1 MLEKYIMFQSV
12 TGCVLKE
19 ERNHLKTTVRE
30 VKIPSRKNET
40 LIAKATKKNERKERQ
55 KRRQRYQMSLSFLDL
70 TTARLPGGLGLHE
83 NLRMFTRT

>member
-1 MLEKYIMFQSV
+1 MKHLTFGCDCVSTRTPLLEKYIMFHSV

-40 LIAKATKKNERKERQ
+40 LIAKATKKMKGKKDRKED
-55 KRRQRYQMSLSFLDL
+55 KDIK
-70 TTARLPGGLGLHE
+70 
-83 NLRMFTRT
+83 

>member
-1 MLEKYIMFQSV
+1 MKHPTFGCDCVSTRTHLLEKYIMFHSV

-40 LIAKATKKNERKERQ
+40 LIAKATKKMKGKKDRKED
-55 KRRQRYQMSLSFLDL
+55 KDIK
-70 TTARLPGGLGLHE
+70 
-83 NLRMFTRT
+83 